1 MPNDCWS
8 YLTITFKNIHE
19 YNVFLQNEIK
29 DNINIKNVREGK
41 QGLQLRLWS
50 AWVPDFDLLEI
61 YIVKYPSIWIKNE
74 WKEEGGKAGVWVG
87 YENVI
92 KRFEWND
99 LCLEEESFF
108 LGQANS
114 N

>member
-1 MPNDCWS
+1 MDRAKKIGPEGP
-8 YLTITFKNIHE
+8 TFKF
-19 YNVFLQNEIK
+19 YN
-29 DNINIKNVREGK
+29 
-41 QGLQLRLWS
+41 
-50 AWVPDFDLLEI
+50 FDLLEI

-92 KRFEWND
+92 KRFEWDD